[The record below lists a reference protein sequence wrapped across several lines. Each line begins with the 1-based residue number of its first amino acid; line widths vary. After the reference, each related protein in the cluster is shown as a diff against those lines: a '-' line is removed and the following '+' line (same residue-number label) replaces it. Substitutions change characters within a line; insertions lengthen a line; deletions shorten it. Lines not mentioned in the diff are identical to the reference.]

1 MYSNRFVALQHIVK
15 LYRILELKKI
25 GFKLFLKKEM
35 KNIFCATKSTIQR
48 R

>member
-25 GFKLFLKKEM
+25 GFKLFLK
-35 KNIFCATKSTIQR
+35 R
-48 R
+48 RNEKHFLCNQVDYTA